1 MSSMDPEHWQQIK
14 LLLHSALERAPVEWP
29 AFLDEACAGNS
40 ALRSQLEALLAS
52 HERTNDFIEMP
63 AFVVMADMLKDEQQ
77 ASLVGLTIGRYQIL
91 ELLGAGGMG
100 EVYLAQDK
108 HLLRKVALKTLPG
121 YLTRD
126 EELVRRFQ
134 REARSV
140 SALNHPNILTIHEI
154 GEVDSCHFM
163 VTEFIEGETLRQRL
177 TRGPL
182 KIEPALD
189 IGSQVASALCAAHQV
204 GITHRDIKPENIML
218 REDGIVKVLDFGL
231 AKLTERKGDDS
242 EATTLFHTKQGTVL
256 GTAHYMSPEQARGL
270 PLDARTDIFSFGVV
284 LYEMVTGETPFA
296 GETTT
301 DVLASILTVEPPPL
315 SSSQPQVPPELDQ
328 ITSKALGKAREE
340 RYQDIRELLSHLQKL
355 KQRLEFEATNPIMP
369 GRNTSSAEYVVA
381 TIRRHR
387 TSVAAVIAIFLLIT
401 TLGIAYSF
409 FNTKARAIDSL
420 AVLPFVNST
429 ADPNS
434 EYLSDGITE
443 SIIYSTSKLPRLRVI
458 PSSSVFRFKGKGIDP
473 QTAGHELGVT
483 AVMTGRVNQH
493 GDDLLISAELI
504 AVRDN
509 SLLWGQQYTR
519 KLADLLTVQEEIAR
533 EISER
538 LRTRLTIEEQ
548 KQFSKRYT
556 GDVQAYQLYL
566 KGRYYWN
573 KRTRDGYKKATEQF
587 EQAIE
592 KDPSY
597 ALAYAGIADCY
608 NVLSS
613 YGIASPRE
621 SIPKGEAAARRA
633 LEIDG
638 DLAEAHTS
646 LAYVK
651 YQYEWDWVGGES
663 EFRRALELNP
673 NYSTAHQWYA
683 LELAG
688 MGRMTDALREI
699 NRAQELDPLSLIA
712 NVNAGWIFYHARQ
725 YDRALEQIRKSLDMD
740 PTFARGHWAISE
752 PLEQQQ
758 KYQQATT
765 ELEKAR
771 QIDETPIMLALLG
784 HLYAVT
790 GKTSD
795 ARRIV
800 TQLNALSKQAYL
812 DPYFLAEIHTALGD
826 RDQAFQELE
835 KAYEQRSSWLVWLKV
850 EPKFDNLRDD
860 ARYTSLLKRIGL

>member
-1 MSSMDPEHWQQIK
+1 MRKFETPC
-14 LLLHSALERAPVEWP
+14 ARATV
-29 AFLDEACAGNS
+29 S
-40 ALRSQLEALLAS
+40 
-52 HERTNDFIEMP
+52 
-63 AFVVMADMLKDEQQ
+63 
-77 ASLVGLTIGRYQIL
+77 
-91 ELLGAGGMG
+91 
-100 EVYLAQDK
+100 
-108 HLLRKVALKTLPG
+108 
-121 YLTRD
+121 
-126 EELVRRFQ
+126 RF
-134 REARSV
+134 A
-140 SALNHPNILTIHEI
+140 P
-154 GEVDSCHFM
+154 
-163 VTEFIEGETLRQRL
+163 
-177 TRGPL
+177 GPL
-182 KIEPALD
+182 
-189 IGSQVASALCAAHQV
+189 
-204 GITHRDIKPENIML
+204 
-218 REDGIVKVLDFGL
+218 
-231 AKLTERKGDDS
+231 
-242 EATTLFHTKQGTVL
+242 
-256 GTAHYMSPEQARGL
+256 
-270 PLDARTDIFSFGVV
+270 
-284 LYEMVTGETPFA
+284 
-296 GETTT
+296 
-301 DVLASILTVEPPPL
+301 
-315 SSSQPQVPPELDQ
+315 
-328 ITSKALGKAREE
+328 
-340 RYQDIRELLSHLQKL
+340 
-355 KQRLEFEATNPIMP
+355 
-369 GRNTSSAEYVVA
+369 
-381 TIRRHR
+381 
-387 TSVAAVIAIFLLIT
+387 IAIFLLIT

-621 SIPKGEAAARRA
+621 SIPKGEAAATRA

-638 DLAEAHTS
+638 NLAEAHTS
-646 LAYVK
+646 LANVK
-651 YQYEWDWVGGES
+651 YQYEWDWAGGES

-688 MGRMTDALREI
+688 MGRMTDALPEI
-699 NRAQELDPLSLIA
+699 SRAQEHDPLSLIA

-725 YDRALEQIRKSLDMD
+725 YDRALEEIRKSLDMD
-740 PTFARGHWAISE
+740 PNFARGHWAISE

-758 KYQQATT
+758 KYQEAIA

-771 QIDETPIMLALLG
+771 QIDETPIILALLC
-784 HLYAVT
+784 HVYAVT
-790 GKTSD
+790 GKTND
-795 ARRIV
+795 AHRIIN
-800 TQLNALSKQAYL
+800 QLNALSKQAYV
-812 DPYFLAEIHTALGD
+812 DPYFLAEIHTALGE

-850 EPKFDNLRDD
+850 EPKFDSLRDD
-860 ARYTSLLKRIGL
+860 PRYTSLLKRIGL